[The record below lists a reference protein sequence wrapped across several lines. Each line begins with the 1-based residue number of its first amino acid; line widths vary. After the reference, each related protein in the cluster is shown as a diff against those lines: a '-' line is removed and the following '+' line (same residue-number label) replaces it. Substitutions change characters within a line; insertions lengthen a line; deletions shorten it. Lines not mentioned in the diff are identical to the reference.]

1 MRATQRLWAYLRR
14 RAAAPPTAP
23 RDPALPANPYRRHF
37 TRDHTFAELAHRRP
51 MGGKEAD
58 RQGNGAPRSV

>member
-14 RAAAPPTAP
+14 RAAAPPAAP

-37 TRDHTFAELAHRRP
+37 TRDHTFAELAHRRQTEKP
-51 MGGKEAD
+51 H
-58 RQGNGAPRSV
+58 QG

>member
-14 RAAAPPTAP
+14 RTAAPPTAP

-37 TRDHTFAELAHRRP
+37 TRDHTFAELAHRRQTEKP
-51 MGGKEAD
+51 H
-58 RQGNGAPRSV
+58 QG

>member
-51 MGGKEAD
+51 AGGKGAD
-58 RQGNGAPRSV
+58 GQGNDTPRSI